1 MGKITVLGIGNILL
15 QDEGLGVRT
24 IEKLIQN
31 YQFPNYIQVLD
42 GGTLGMGLLPFLEGT
57 SKLIIVDAI
66 SGKLPPGSIYKL
78 KNDDVKVYFQQMVS
92 LHDLGIQDVLATM
105 EVLDK
110 PIKEIVVFGMQ
121 PKTIEVGLELSS
133 VVAPG
138 IDELIG
144 LIIEQLHTWQVE
156 VEQVG

>member
-1 MGKITVLGIGNILL
+1 MEKITVLGVGNILL
-15 QDEGLGVRT
+15 QDEGLGVKT
-24 IEKLIQN
+24 IEKFIQN
-31 YQFPNYIQVLD
+31 YRFPNNVQVLD

-57 SKLIIVDAI
+57 SKLIIIDAI
-66 SGKLPPGSIYKL
+66 SGQLPPGSIYKL

-110 PIKEIVVFGMQ
+110 PVKEIVVFGMQ
-121 PKTIEVGLELSS
+121 PETIEVGLELSS

-144 LIIEQLHTWQVE
+144 LIIEQLRTWQVE
-156 VEQVG
+156 VERVG